1 MREIEVK
8 AKIKDKGKLLKKLAE
23 LGFVFDSEKH
33 QHDRVYFPNGVE
45 FTGGNIIGQN
55 VLRIRTEEKNG
66 NKKSMFALKYSAS
79 EALDKIEKE
88 FEITD
93 TDQMHEVILMLGHY
107 LFIEIK
113 KHRMT
118 GKYKDYEICIDEV
131 EDLGSF
137 IEVEKIVEE
146 DVAGDQILIEL
157 DEFLNNLNI
166 DQSDKTIHGYDI
178 LMGNLKKKH
187 TNLRQ

>member
-8 AKIKDKGKLLKKLAE
+8 AKIKNREELLKRLSDMG
-23 LGFVFDSEKH
+23 LVFENQKH

-45 FTGGNIIGQN
+45 FTGANIIGQN
-55 VLRIRTEEKNG
+55 ILRIRTEEKDG
-66 NKKSMFALKYSAS
+66 QKKSMFALKYSAS
-79 EALDKIEKE
+79 AALDKIEKE

-93 TDQMHEVILMLGHY
+93 TNQMHEVILMLGHY

-146 DVAGDQILIEL
+146 NIDATPILLEL
-157 DEFLNNLNI
+157 DTFLSGLDI
-166 DQSDKTIHGYDI
+166 DPADKTIHGYDI
-178 LMGNLKKKH
+178 LMGNLKRK
-187 TNLRQ
+187 